1 MNLQDIK
8 ANNSSSFTQDHE
20 LLGNIRSNVQ
30 TDSYSNTS
38 GLLRILLFIY
48 LFIIASSYLALHCEC
63 SHHSSPIRQVVS
75 LPTSLGRAHLNSY
88 CSTPFDCLGDKK

>member
-1 MNLQDIK
+1 MNLQNIK

-48 LFIIASSYLALHCEC
+48 LFIM
-63 SHHSSPIRQVVS
+63 V
-75 LPTSLGRAHLNSY
+75 
-88 CSTPFDCLGDKK
+88 